1 MAIEIERKFLVSNED
16 WTTQVLDQ
24 FILKQGYL
32 STTPERTVRVRL
44 TGDKG
49 VLTIKGKTEGI
60 QRLEFEYDI
69 PGDEAKSLMSLALD
83 PPIEKTR
90 YLVPHQGYTWEVDVF
105 EGANKGLVLAEIE
118 LDHEYEHFSLPSW
131 VGSEVSHDPR
141 YYNSHLSKVPFT
153 TWRTLK

>member
-83 PPIEKTR
+83 PHIEKTR
-90 YLVPHQGYTWEVDVF
+90 YLVPHQGHTWEVDVF

>member
-1 MAIEIERKFLVSNED
+1 MEV
-16 WTTQVLDQ
+16 
-24 FILKQGYL
+24 
-32 STTPERTVRVRL
+32 
-44 TGDKG
+44 
-49 VLTIKGKTEGI
+49 
-60 QRLEFEYDI
+60 FE
-69 PGDEAKSLMSLALD
+69 
-83 PPIEKTR
+83 PI
-90 YLVPHQGYTWEVDVF
+90 QGYTWEVDVF

>member
-69 PGDEAKSLMSLALD
+69 PA
-83 PPIEKTR
+83 R
-90 YLVPHQGYTWEVDVF
+90 
-105 EGANKGLVLAEIE
+105 
-118 LDHEYEHFSLPSW
+118 
-131 VGSEVSHDPR
+131 
-141 YYNSHLSKVPFT
+141 
-153 TWRTLK
+153 